1 MVQTIIKKSQAPL
14 DSRDLEI
21 CQHVFD
27 DLRTM
32 ADVPRN
38 SEEAER
44 IAAIV
49 VELYRQGVRNP
60 EHLKKSSLPRPRD
73 HGRVDKV
80 HWSYI
85 RGVGT

>member
-1 MVQTIIKKSQAPL
+1 MVQKIIKKPQAPL

-21 CQHVFD
+21 CQYVFD

-32 ADVPRN
+32 VDVPRN
-38 SEEAER
+38 SEEGER

-60 EHLKKSSLPRPRD
+60 ERLTTMVLAA
-73 HGRVDKV
+73 
-80 HWSYI
+80 
-85 RGVGT
+85 RGVFEKQSAQVA

>member
-1 MVQTIIKKSQAPL
+1 MVQTIIKTSQAPL

-32 ADVPRN
+32 ADVPRK
-38 SEEAER
+38 SDEGER

-60 EHLKKSSLPRPRD
+60 EHLKTM
-73 HGRVDKV
+73 VQAA
-80 HWSYI
+80 
-85 RGVGT
+85 RGLFERQPALAA

>member
-1 MVQTIIKKSQAPL
+1 MVQTIIKKSQAPF

-27 DLRTM
+27 DLSTM

-49 VELYRQGVRNP
+49 VELYRQGVHNP
-60 EHLKKSSLPRPRD
+60 EHLKTMVQ
-73 HGRVDKV
+73 GA
-80 HWSYI
+80 
-85 RGVGT
+85 RGLLEKQPAQAA

>member
-1 MVQTIIKKSQAPL
+1 MAQTIFKKSQLPL
-14 DSRDLEI
+14 DFRDLEP

-27 DLRTM
+27 DRRTM

-49 VELYRQGVRNP
+49 VKHRQGVRNP
-60 EHLKKSSLPRPRD
+60 EQLKTM
-73 HGRVDKV
+73 VQAA
-80 HWSYI
+80 
-85 RGVGT
+85 RGLFEKQPAQAA

>member
-21 CQHVFD
+21 CQYVFD
-27 DLRTM
+27 ELRAM
-32 ADVPRN
+32 ADVPRD

-60 EHLKKSSLPRPRD
+60 EHLKTM
-73 HGRVDKV
+73 VQAA
-80 HWSYI
+80 
-85 RGVGT
+85 RGLFETTA